1 MLERRAAERN
11 RLATF
16 PPTVTARQNHSVLL
30 KRSQLVRYETIGRAT
45 GHDKSWVSRF
55 LSGSALTSLPELLA
69 WLDQCALNL
78 VLHDVAEDRFAPTDH
93 ERVVQLQSAISALEL
108 TRYKL
113 RREATIDREFILA
126 LIELAR
132 VGLDALLETHSAP
145 NSTETDSPQAR
156 PSKE

>member
-1 MLERRAAERN
+1 MEQAHQAA
-11 RLATF
+11 
-16 PPTVTARQNHSVLL
+16 
-30 KRSQLVRYETIGRAT
+30 
-45 GHDKSWVSRF
+45 
-55 LSGSALTSLPELLA
+55 
-69 WLDQCALNL
+69 DQYALNL
-78 VLHDVAEDRFAPTDH
+78 ALHDIAEEGFAPTDH

-108 TRYKL
+108 TRDKL

-156 PSKE
+156 PPKE